1 MKANSRQADFAK
13 LQEHSKE
20 WKGISENIRRKIKKK
35 SKEFSRRNDKK
46 KVQIKEKVIPTN
58 EDKIGTKK
66 EIKKN
71 K

>member
-35 SKEFSRRNDKK
+35 SKEFSQRNDK
-46 KVQIKEKVIPTN
+46 KVQIKEKVIQTK

-66 EIKKN
+66 EKKKN